1 MRRRIELH
9 RNGIARLAV
18 WDHGPRGTL
27 VAVDTVEYAP
37 GRLADV
43 FGDSRRPTV
52 LLWHGM
58 QTDARAAFGP
68 LAGMLSDRGAAVVA
82 PDWNSHADDG
92 GRADLLGSL
101 DFTRDFA
108 GPGNGIVLVGWSMGG
123 CAAAGLTLNAA
134 RFDATLVHTVC
145 LAGAFMV
152 PDPLSGQA
160 PADAL
165 SDGHAGTPFTLL
177 HGLADDAVPVS
188 ASREFAAALG
198 RVGWPVELVELDA
211 DHGSIAGAD
220 YDPVADRYEPGT
232 SEEAL
237 RVAGEVATRIAALIG
252 H

>member
-1 MRRRIELH
+1 
-9 RNGIARLAV
+9 
-18 WDHGPRGTL
+18 
-27 VAVDTVEYAP
+27 VDTLEYAP

-43 FGDSRRPTV
+43 FGDSSRPAV

-68 LAGMLSDRGAAVVA
+68 LAGMLADRGAAVVA
-82 PDWNSHADDG
+82 PDWNSHAGDG
-92 GRADLLGSL
+92 GRADLSGSL
-101 DFTRDFA
+101 DFTRNFA
-108 GPGNGIVLVGWSMGG
+108 GEGNGIVLVGWSMGG

-134 RFDATLVHTVC
+134 RFDVTLTHTVC
-145 LAGAFMV
+145 LAGAFMA
-152 PDPLSGQA
+152 PDPLTGRA
-160 PADAL
+160 PTDAL
-165 SDGHAGTPFTLL
+165 STDSIGTPFTLL
-177 HGLADDAVPVS
+177 HGLADDAVPVA
-188 ASREFAAALG
+188 ASRQFADALQ

-237 RVAGEVATRIAALIG
+237 RIAGKVAARIAALIG

>member
-1 MRRRIELH
+1 
-9 RNGIARLAV
+9 
-18 WDHGPRGTL
+18 
-27 VAVDTVEYAP
+27 
-37 GRLADV
+37 
-43 FGDSRRPTV
+43 
-52 LLWHGM
+52 
-58 QTDARAAFGP
+58 
-68 LAGMLSDRGAAVVA
+68 MLSDRGAAVVA

-165 SDGHAGTPFTLL
+165 SDGRAGTPFTLL

-188 ASREFAAALG
+188 ASREFATALG
-198 RVGWPVELVELDA
+198 RAGWPVELVELDA

-220 YDPVADRYEPGT
+220 YDPVADRYEPGM